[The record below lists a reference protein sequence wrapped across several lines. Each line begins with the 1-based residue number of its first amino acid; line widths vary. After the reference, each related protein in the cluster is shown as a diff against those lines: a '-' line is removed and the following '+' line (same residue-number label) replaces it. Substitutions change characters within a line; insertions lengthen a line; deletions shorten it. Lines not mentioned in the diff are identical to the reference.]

1 MVDKI
6 SKEKRSENMRAI
18 RSVSLLEN
26 EVTRALWKR
35 GFRFRKNVKGMI
47 GKPDIVIKKY
57 KVVIFID
64 SCFWHHCPIH
74 GKIPKSNTEYWAEK
88 IARNIDRDR
97 KVSMHYHD
105 AGWNLYRI
113 WEHEV
118 RGDFIGAI
126 DKIADYIEHHKQKHV
141 TKVH

>member
-6 SKEKRSENMRAI
+6 SKERRSENMKAI

-26 EVTRALWKR
+26 EVTRALWKK
-35 GFRFRKNVKGMI
+35 GLRFRKNVKGMI

-74 GKIPKSNTEYWAEK
+74 GTIPKSNTDYWSEK
-88 IARNIDRDR
+88 IAKNIARDR
-97 KVSMHYHD
+97 KVTMHYQD
-105 AGWNLYRI
+105 TG
-113 WEHEV
+113 
-118 RGDFIGAI
+118 
-126 DKIADYIEHHKQKHV
+126 
-141 TKVH
+141 

>member
-6 SKEKRSENMRAI
+6 SKERRSENMKAI

-26 EVTRALWKR
+26 EVTRALWNK
-35 GFRFRKNVKGMI
+35 GLRFRKNVKGMI

-74 GKIPKSNTEYWAEK
+74 GTIPKSNTDYWTEK
-88 IARNIDRDR
+88 IAKNIARDR
-97 KVSMHYHD
+97 KVTMHYQD
-105 AGWNLYRI
+105 TGWNLYRI

-118 RGDFIGAI
+118 RDDFFGTI
-126 DKIADYIEHHKQKHV
+126 DKISDYIEQSKKLN
-141 TKVH
+141 